1 MWRRLQAWWK
11 LLGRRRRRVLR
22 VIGAFCMVILLL
34 NGLFPPPVPAHYSAT
49 LTDAHGR
56 LLYTQLTPDEKW
68 RLQLQPDD
76 ISPLMEK
83 AILYKEDR
91 WFYYHP
97 GINPLAV
104 VRALWRN
111 MVRGK
116 TTSGASTITMQ
127 LARMMERRP
136 RNLWSKI
143 AESCRAL
150 QLEVRYSKK
159 QILTWYLNMAPY
171 GGNIEGI
178 RSAAFFYL
186 QKEPELLSL
195 AEITALSIIPNRPN
209 SLTPG
214 RHNDAIVAERNR
226 WLAWYRQKGYFEPQM
241 VADAQAEP
249 WHATRM
255 PPPRQAPH
263 LARRLMT
270 GGQTNLTTTVE
281 ANLQLLAE
289 KLLADHVRSM
299 RLLGIQNGAVL
310 VVRNADR
317 KVLAYVGSAGFTDT
331 ADAGQVDGIR
341 AIRQPGST
349 LKPLVYGLAID
360 AGLITPKLVIAD
372 VPVNYRG
379 YVPENYDQTFKGQVT
394 VEQALMQSLNI
405 PAVNTLQHLGKEKLI
420 QALVNSGFKQ
430 VHRDRKKLGLSMAL
444 GGCGTSLEELT
455 GLFCA
460 IASNGDYVP
469 LQYTQTAA
477 TPAPIRILSPQ
488 ASYMLHEILSKID
501 RPDLPLNWGATENL
515 PRIAWKTGTSYGR
528 RDAWSIGYNQAY
540 TIGVW
545 MGNFSGKGVPA
556 LSGATI
562 ATPLLFRLFNSID
575 RQSHTKWYEPPAGFE
590 QRMVCA
596 ETGMPPAPFC
606 NQLIMDYFVPLV
618 SANEVCQNRKE
629 IVLSAN
635 GRWSHCNH
643 CMPASG
649 YQKKWF
655 KVLPPDIAAFNLTT
669 GADNE
674 PIPPH
679 YPYCDKVAEG
689 SGPAIVSPQ
698 HLATYYLSQSHPQP
712 LALEC
717 TPAADV
723 AVVHW
728 YINDKLFKT
737 SPGRQKVFY
746 LPAPG
751 RQKISCTDDKG
762 RTKHIFIEVMQADF

>member
-1 MWRRLQAWWK
+1 MQ
-11 LLGRRRRRVLR
+11 
-22 VIGAFCMVILLL
+22 
-34 NGLFPPPVPAHYSAT
+34 
-49 LTDAHGR
+49 
-56 LLYTQLTPDEKW
+56 Q
-68 RLQLQPDD
+68 
-76 ISPLMEK
+76 

-97 GINPLAV
+97 GVNPLAV
-104 VRALWRN
+104 GRALWRN
-111 MVRGK
+111 LARGK

-136 RNLWSKI
+136 RNLWSKMV
-143 AESCRAL
+143 ESCRAL

-186 QKEPELLSL
+186 QKEPDMLSL

-214 RHNDAIVAERNR
+214 RHNPAVVAERNR
-226 WLAWYRQKGYFEPQM
+226 WLAWYAQKGYFNQEQ
-241 VADAQAEP
+241 VTDALAEP
-249 WHATRM
+249 WDATRL

-263 LARRLMT
+263 LARRLMAT
-270 GGQTNLTTTVE
+270 GQSNTVSTLD
-281 ANLQLLAE
+281 ANLQLLTE
-289 KLLADHVRSM
+289 KLLADYVRSM
-299 RLLGIQNGAVL
+299 RLEGIQNGAVV

-317 KVLAYVGSAGFTDT
+317 KVLAYAGSAGFADT
-331 ADAGQVDGIR
+331 TDAGQVDGVR

-349 LKPLVYGLAID
+349 LKPLVYGLAMD
-360 AGLITPKLVIAD
+360 AGLVTPKKVIAD

-405 PAVNTLQHLGKEKLI
+405 PAVNTLQQLGKDKLI

-430 VHRDRKKLGLSMAL
+430 IHRDRKKLGLSMVL

-455 GLFCA
+455 GLFCS
-460 IASNGDYVP
+460 IANNGSFVP
-469 LQYTQTAA
+469 LHYTTTTGPQAET
-477 TPAPIRILSPQ
+477 RILSRE
-488 ASYMLHEILSKID
+488 ACYMLHEMLSKTD
-501 RPDLPLNWGATENL
+501 RPDLPLSWGNTESL

-528 RDAWSIGYNQAY
+528 RDAWSIGYNQQY

-562 ATPLLFRLFNSID
+562 ATPLLFKLFNSID
-575 RQSHTKWYEPPAGFE
+575 KQSHNHWYEAPDGLE

-596 ETGMPPAPFC
+596 ETGMVPAAFC
-606 NQLIMDYFVPLV
+606 NQLIMDYFLPLV
-618 SANEVCQNRKE
+618 SATEVCQNRKE
-629 IVLSAN
+629 IVLSAD
-635 GRWSHCNH
+635 GRWSHCSH
-643 CMPASG
+643 CRPASG

-655 KVLPPDIAAFNLTT
+655 KVLPPEIEAFNLTT
-669 GADNE
+669 GIDE
-674 PIPPH
+674 EKIPPH
-679 YPYCDKVAEG
+679 YPDCEQVLEE
-689 SGPAIVSPQ
+689 SGPAIVSPR
-698 HLATYYLSQSHPQP
+698 HLTTYYLSLSHPEP

-717 TPAADV
+717 TPDAEV
-723 AVVHW
+723 SVVHW

-746 LPAPG
+746 MPAIG

-762 RTKHIFIEVMQADF
+762 RTRHIFIEVLQADF